1 MQTSV
6 IVIVNL
12 KFPSKENLGPQS
24 IDNLTAKA
32 HDMWTTTT
40 V

>member
-1 MQTSV
+1 MQSSV
-6 IVIVNL
+6 IVTANL

-24 IDNLTAKA
+24 IHNLTAKA
-32 HDMWTTTT
+32 HDMSTTTT